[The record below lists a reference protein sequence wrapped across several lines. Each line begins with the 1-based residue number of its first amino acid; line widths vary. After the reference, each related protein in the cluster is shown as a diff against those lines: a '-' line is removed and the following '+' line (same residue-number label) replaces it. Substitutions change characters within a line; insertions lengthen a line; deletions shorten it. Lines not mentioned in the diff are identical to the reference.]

1 MGNRQTKLD
10 EGSLTFAT
18 IPELGAALRKRE
30 ISAKELAKHF
40 GRRLETIGLEC
51 NALACSL
58 LKRAKDDVDDV
69 DDEFKRGRFR
79 GHLQGIPYGVKDLIA
94 VAGYPTTWGAKPFA
108 NQMFDQDAA
117 VVDRLDGADA
127 ILIGKLSMIELAGGG
142 NYSSASASL
151 QGPGLN
157 PWNKQYW
164 AGGSSSGSG
173 AAVGAGVV
181 AFPLGSEAWGGVLC
195 PSGFFGGGGVGP
207 PGRLV
212 SR

>member
-40 GRRLETIGLEC
+40 GRRLETIGLEY

-79 GHLQGIPYGVKDLIA
+79 GPLQGISYAVFCLKKKKKD
-94 VAGYPTTWGAKPFA
+94 
-108 NQMFDQDAA
+108 
-117 VVDRLDGADA
+117 R
-127 ILIGKLSMIELAGGG
+127 
-142 NYSSASASL
+142 
-151 QGPGLN
+151 
-157 PWNKQYW
+157 
-164 AGGSSSGSG
+164 
-173 AAVGAGVV
+173 
-181 AFPLGSEAWGGVLC
+181 
-195 PSGFFGGGGVGP
+195 
-207 PGRLV
+207 
-212 SR
+212 